1 MSKKSVEI
9 FAYFFDPYIFDTIS
23 TKNRPFFWISK
34 KYSRDFTVKCLFG
47 QIFYWSRQK
56 RILSY
61 IVVLV
66 RRTKAPNPLGVWGA
80 RGLGFKPPT
89 D

>member
-9 FAYFFDPYIFDTIS
+9 FAYFFDPCIFDMIS

-34 KYSRDFTVKCLFG
+34 KYSRDFTEKCLFG
-47 QIFYWSRQK
+47 QIIIQSRQK
-56 RILSY
+56 NILSY
-61 IVVLV
+61 IMKLV